1 MLNKIKYQN
10 PNFRRKL
17 NEARGYRRP
26 IKKIPETKA
35 EFFLAYF
42 HLDGMFAKYSLL
54 ILLLAL
60 IYLIYAP
67 NFLTVK
73 TIQINGVSSEAN
85 ASMQKTAGD
94 YLSLRGFVPKSNLL
108 FTSKRGLAEYL
119 SAKNIFVEKVESI
132 EKNFPSALV
141 IQAKERYNKF
151 LLYSLN
157 GIYLLSNDGIV
168 RKQINSYDIN
178 ASTSTYSGLLTI
190 KLSQNKSLYENQKAA
205 DSDYFENLN
214 EILYKSEHF
223 LQNSATEIQIETL
236 EHPDLQII
244 TRFGF
249 TIKFDINSDLN
260 KVFEQLKLLQK
271 EIGEARIN
279 GIKYIDMRVKDKGY
293 VCYKDALCSQETTA
307 PKATSTPK

>member
-1 MLNKIKYQN
+1 MEAIKKFPKQKRN
-10 PNFRRKL
+10 FFGIFSFRRHVCQ
-17 NEARGYRRP
+17 
-26 IKKIPETKA
+26 I
-35 EFFLAYF
+35 
-42 HLDGMFAKYSLL
+42 L
-54 ILLLAL
+54 IANTFTAL

-119 SAKNIFVEKVESI
+119 SAKTFCEKVESI

-205 DSDYFENLN
+205 DSDYFE
-214 EILYKSEHF
+214 KSKR
-223 LQNSATEIQIETL
+223 NTL
-236 EHPDLQII
+236 
-244 TRFGF
+244 
-249 TIKFDINSDLN
+249 
-260 KVFEQLKLLQK
+260 
-271 EIGEARIN
+271 
-279 GIKYIDMRVKDKGY
+279 
-293 VCYKDALCSQETTA
+293 
-307 PKATSTPK
+307 

>member
-1 MLNKIKYQN
+1 MKT
-10 PNFRRKL
+10 RR
-17 NEARGYRRP
+17 RQTP
-26 IKKIPETKA
+26 II
-35 EFFLAYF
+35 
-42 HLDGMFAKYSLL
+42 
-54 ILLLAL
+54 
-60 IYLIYAP
+60 
-67 NFLTVK
+67 
-73 TIQINGVSSEAN
+73 
-85 ASMQKTAGD
+85 
-94 YLSLRGFVPKSNLL
+94 
-108 FTSKRGLAEYL
+108 SK
-119 SAKNIFVEKVESI
+119 
-132 EKNFPSALV
+132 
-141 IQAKERYNKF
+141 
-151 LLYSLN
+151 
-157 GIYLLSNDGIV
+157 
-168 RKQINSYDIN
+168 
-178 ASTSTYSGLLTI
+178 
-190 KLSQNKSLYENQKAA
+190 
-205 DSDYFENLN
+205 NLN